1 MHALDVD
8 APIIDKYFVQN
19 NINGTNTHV
28 RILNGFFNGRDSAV
42 PTPLHFYQPDEQDKL
57 GINPNSFDWE
67 RGNKYCEKVLVCFNV
82 SLEKGNQE
90 SNLSFLFDLLR
101 KNYYIDLSRCRIWS
115 PSFIL
120 SFENR
125 FNQFYQDEFLSGA
138 RICLDLPELPR
149 EFRNLSNSFWSRKS
163 FSEDI
168 YQKITD
174 ALE

>member
-1 MHALDVD
+1 MYTFKEE
-8 APIIDKYFVQN
+8 APIIDKHFIQN

-28 RILNGFFNGRDSAV
+28 RILNGFFNGRNDV
-42 PTPLHFYQPDEQDKL
+42 IPTPLHFYQPAEQDKL
-57 GINPNSFDWE
+57 GIDPNSFDWE
-67 RGNKYCEKVLVCFNV
+67 RGNKYFEKVLVCFNV

-101 KNYYIDLSRCRIWS
+101 KNYYIDLSRCKIWS

-125 FNQFYQDEFLSGA
+125 FNQFYQDEFLSGN
-138 RICLDLPELPR
+138 RIYLDLPELPR

-163 FSEDI
+163 FSEEI
-168 YQKITD
+168 YQKITSLFD
-174 ALE
+174 